1 MFSLIRIH
9 TQELFRY
16 RSLVNSLVVRE
27 LKARYRGSF
36 LGFLWTFLNPLL
48 LLGVYALVFNFYL
61 RIKFEHYAGFMFV
74 GLLPWIWFSSSL
86 LEGTISITSGGSLVT
101 KVLFPSQVLPVVKI
115 LANLANYLL
124 SLPILFGFLWVMGVY
139 QGWPLLWLP
148 LILCFHL
155 LFIEGLVL
163 IMATINV
170 FFRDVQHILANFLT
184 LLFFLTPIL
193 YPLSQ
198 VPAPINKW
206 VKFIP
211 MTQITL
217 SYQDI
222 FFYNRNPDLRVLLA
236 FLVLSLLLLG
246 IGMFFFER
254 YKETFAEK
262 V

>member
-1 MFSLIRIH
+1 MFSLIRQH
-9 TQELFRY
+9 LQELVRY

-48 LLGVYALVFNFYL
+48 LLAVYALVFKFYF
-61 RIKFEHYAGFMFV
+61 RIRMEHYTGFMFV

-86 LEGTISITSGGSLVT
+86 LEGTTSITAGGSLVT
-101 KVLFPSQVLPVVKI
+101 KVLFPGQVLPVVKI
-115 LANLANYLL
+115 LANLLNYLL
-124 SLPILFGFLWVMGVY
+124 SLPILFGFLWAMGVY

-148 LILCFHL
+148 VILFFHL

-163 IMATINV
+163 ILATINV

-198 VPAPINKW
+198 VPAPFDKW
-206 VKFIP
+206 VKLVP

-222 FFYNRNPDLRVLLA
+222 FFYNRNPDLRILLA
-236 FLVLSLLLLG
+236 FLVMSLILLG

>member
-1 MFSLIRIH
+1 MFALILQHIR
-9 TQELFRY
+9 ELYRY
-16 RSLVNSLVVRE
+16 RSLVNSLVIRE

-61 RIKFEHYAGFMFV
+61 RIRIEHYAGFMFV

-86 LEGTISITSGGSLVT
+86 LEGTSSITAGGSLVT

-115 LANLANYLL
+115 LTNLLNYLL
-124 SLPILFGFLWVMGVY
+124 SLPILFGFLWAMGVY

-148 LILCFHL
+148 VILCLHL

-163 IMATINV
+163 ILATINV

-193 YPLSQ
+193 YQLSQ
-198 VPAPINKW
+198 VPAPFNKW
-206 VKFIP
+206 VKLMP

-217 SYQDI
+217 SYQDL
-222 FFYNRNPDLRVLLA
+222 FFYNRNPDMRVLLA
-236 FLVLSLLLLG
+236 FLVLTLLLLG

>member
-1 MFSLIRIH
+1 MFSLIRQH
-9 TQELFRY
+9 LQELFRY
-16 RSLVNSLVVRE
+16 RTLVNSLVIRE

-61 RIKFEHYAGFMFV
+61 KIQVEHYAGFMFV

-86 LEGTISITSGGSLVT
+86 LEGTNSITAGGSLVT

-115 LANLANYLL
+115 LANLINYLL
-124 SLPILFGFLWVMGVY
+124 SFPILFGFLWAMGVY

-148 LILCFHL
+148 IIIVLHL

-163 IMATINV
+163 ILAAVNV
-170 FFRDVQHILANFLT
+170 FFRDVQHILSNLLT
-184 LLFFLTPIL
+184 LWFFLTPIL

-198 VPAPINKW
+198 VPSPFNKW
-206 VKFIP
+206 ALFNP
-211 MTQITL
+211 MAQITL
-217 SYQDI
+217 AYQDV
-222 FFYNRNPDLRVLLA
+222 FFYNRNPDLR
-236 FLVLSLLLLG
+236 FLSIFTGLSLLILG
-246 IGMFFFER
+246 IGMVFFER
-254 YKETFAEK
+254 HKEIFAEK